1 MENFNDNAV
10 EVIKA
15 LTYTRNSKGQL
26 IPTWIFLNDII
37 TQTGLSAEIIFKAIR
52 SLKYNI
58 FKVTKSTP
66 KFEDTP
72 VDSLIIAPAELPLEE
87 IKSNYEDFFD
97 STPTIELIFSGDQPS
112 NNKKELQ
119 EEMIHKG
126 IDYTGCLKSI
136 INYMISE
143 GITLEPLP
151 KIKLNNKDQSGLLIK
166 TGYYDPKTSTIVLFT
181 KDRHPKDILRTF
193 AHELIHHYQNLQGK
207 QIQTVN
213 SNKII
218 KSAELEDFESEAYT
232 KGDLYFRKW
241 TELYEDELN
250 KLSNNETT
258 KAPLTETI
266 QGLEVYSEDEI
277 LDIVKSHINSLLI
290 NEDVFPEEFTI
301 VDLAAYGSRRR
312 HTAKENSDLDIVVEY
327 TGTMRE
333 DDAFN
338 LLNRENLQIEGIKID
353 INPIKAEKSGTMD
366 YFLKKASEYD
376 SNILKED
383 IDSLSQ
389 SFFDTWGI
397 SENKFNNKH
406 LLGKVESITTWINQ
420 YSRPLHLGLI
430 YDEDTRLYTSKID
443 SYYYTI
449 YTSFLESDEGKELE
463 NESGV
468 GANIDIQFLH
478 HQLFV
483 KELDPLL
490 MEKFTKFMVKVIN
503 KINEVVLPKL
513 KEFGFELVSKANF
526 DHSLYKF
533 IDLTKM
539 KTTSNSDGTTHVD
552 FIENNDV
559 LLEQDKTKKLQED
572 IDDYLAQSFF
582 DIWFI
587 SEEDIVAK
595 YVNTDIEAMDTP
607 TKVREFLDFIWHKYD
622 NLRIPKYVD
631 LSWYQNTGSGIYI
644 RNSLDR
650 FNFIHSFLKSKE
662 GKELERALGTKIDD
676 FYLEKQ
682 IEFGDPL
689 VTEKLTKFMVKAVN
703 KVNEDILPQ
712 YKEVGFRVAH
722 KAEFDDNFNNLFDL
736 SKIRISSN
744 SDNITHLEFVGSEEN
759 YDVLLEQDKSEK
771 LQEDTND
778 LPLPFFDT
786 WFISKEDI
794 RAKGRGMTVFNFPAT
809 IWTDKYNEIKKL
821 NSMRINLF
829 TDTYI
834 DDGIYIEPT
843 IIRVSFIYSFLD
855 SDECKELENEL
866 DIKIDEDYLREQ
878 IKDKL
883 LDPLLVEKFTKFM
896 TKIINQVNEVILP
909 KFKDLG
915 FSLSHKAKFD
925 NSFHG
930 LFDSVLVRATSNS
943 DGTTHL
949 EFVGPEENKDVFL
962 EQDNSKTLSKLVS
975 NNHQTLQEGARN
987 FGLQE
992 NFDTWC
998 IYENDIL
1005 SIYNPY
1011 DPEFEMEEEDWYENP
1026 HNIEVAYDNLFTD
1039 IDYWIDNFCPKGVNM
1054 SFKSGYYEGVSISV
1068 DLGED
1073 LSEAFLDS
1081 PEFKDLPDE
1090 LKDQIDSDYPEDTD
1104 VGTTDPRFIEAWTTF
1119 IINLINEVNENI
1131 LPKLKDL
1138 GFELIYNALFD
1149 SIRRTAAV
1157 DFSLVN
1163 ISKNGDGTTHLSLD
1177 GGDDVL
1183 LEDQIDEAKKKSK
1196 KRKKTTKRKTC
1207 KNNICFYRG
1216 YWPFGPLFKV
1226 EDEDKP
1232 VIPDPIIPDNSD
1244 DISGDITG
1252 GDSSSDGTT
1261 DAGGDAASGGVGV
1274 GGSGGE

>member
-72 VDSLIIAPAELPLEE
+72 VDSLIIAPAELSLEE

-119 EEMIHKG
+119 EEMTHKG

-143 GITLEPLP
+143 GIKLEPLP

-241 TELYEDELN
+241 TELYEDEIN

-277 LDIVKSHINSLLI
+277 LDIIKSHINSLLI
-290 NEDVFPEEFTI
+290 NEDVFPEEFAI
-301 VDLAAYGSRRR
+301 VDLAVYGSRRR

-338 LLNRENLQIEGIKID
+338 LLNRENLQIEGIKVD

-383 IDSLSQ
+383 LDSLSQ

-397 SENKFNNKH
+397 SENKFNSKH
-406 LLGKVESITTWINQ
+406 LLGKSESITTWINQ

-430 YDEDTRLYTSKID
+430 YDEDMKLYTFKID

-513 KEFGFELVSKANF
+513 KEFGFELISKANF

-533 IDLTKM
+533 VDLTKM
-539 KTTSNSDGTTHVD
+539 KVTSNSDGTTHVD

-559 LLEQDKTKKLQED
+559 LLEQDRSEKLHED
-572 IDDYLAQSFF
+572 IDYDYLYQSLF

-607 TKVREFLDFIWHKYD
+607 TKVREFLDFVWHKYD

-644 RNSLDR
+644 RNNLDR

-682 IEFGDPL
+682 IEFGNPL
-689 VTEKLTKFMVKAVN
+689 VIEKLTKFMVKAVN

-712 YKEVGFRVAH
+712 YKEVGFTVSH
-722 KAEFDDNFNNLFDL
+722 KADFDDNFNNLFDL
-736 SKIRISSN
+736 SKIRVSSN

-759 YDVLLEQDKSEK
+759 KDVLLEQD
-771 LQEDTND
+771 
-778 LPLPFFDT
+778 
-786 WFISKEDI
+786 
-794 RAKGRGMTVFNFPAT
+794 
-809 IWTDKYNEIKKL
+809 
-821 NSMRINLF
+821 
-829 TDTYI
+829 
-834 DDGIYIEPT
+834 
-843 IIRVSFIYSFLD
+843 
-855 SDECKELENEL
+855 
-866 DIKIDEDYLREQ
+866 
-878 IKDKL
+878 
-883 LDPLLVEKFTKFM
+883 
-896 TKIINQVNEVILP
+896 
-909 KFKDLG
+909 
-915 FSLSHKAKFD
+915 
-925 NSFHG
+925 
-930 LFDSVLVRATSNS
+930 
-943 DGTTHL
+943 
-949 EFVGPEENKDVFL
+949 
-962 EQDNSKTLSKLVS
+962 NSKSLSKLVS
-975 NNHQTLQEGARN
+975 NNHQTLQEGTRN

-992 NFDTWC
+992 NFDTWG

-1011 DPEFEMEEEDWYENP
+1011 DPDSEMEEEEWYEDSN
-1026 HNIEVAYDNLFTD
+1026 NIEIAYDSLLSDLN
-1039 IDYWIDNFCPKGVNM
+1039 IWIDNFCPKGISM
-1054 SFKSGYYEGVSISV
+1054 SFKSGYYGGVYVSV
-1068 DLGED
+1068 AFIED
-1073 LSEAFLDS
+1073 VYDAFVES
-1081 PEFKDLPDE
+1081 PEFQDLPDE
-1090 LKDQIDSDYPEDTD
+1090 LKDQLDMTSDA
-1104 VGTTDPRFIEAWTTF
+1104 TDPRFIAARTTF
-1119 IINLINEVNENI
+1119 VINLINQVNESI

-1138 GFELIYNALFD
+1138 GFNLIDNAMFNNLRRIR
-1149 SIRRTAAV
+1149 SI
-1157 DFSLVN
+1157 DFSLIN
-1163 ISKNGDGTTHLSLD
+1163 ISKNGDGTTHLDLN
-1177 GGDDVL
+1177 GGEDVL

-1207 KNNICFYRG
+1207 KNNICFYKG

-1244 DISGDITG
+1244 DISGDTTG
-1252 GDSSSDGTT
+1252 GDSSSDGPT
-1261 DAGGDAASGGVGV
+1261 DAGGDAASGGISA

>member
-37 TQTGLSAEIIFKAIR
+37 TQTGLSAEVIFKAIR

-119 EEMIHKG
+119 EEMTHKG

-250 KLSNNETT
+250 KLSDNKTT

-301 VDLAAYGSRRR
+301 VDLAVYGSRRR

-338 LLNRENLQIEGIKID
+338 LLNRENLQIEGIKVD

-383 IDSLSQ
+383 LDFLSQ

-406 LLGKVESITTWINQ
+406 LLNKSESLTTWINQ
-420 YSRPLHLGLI
+420 YSSPLHLGLI
-430 YDEDTRLYTSKID
+430 YDEDTKLYTFKID

-449 YTSFLESDEGKELE
+449 YTSFLESDEGKELK
-463 NESGV
+463 NEYGV
-468 GANIDIQFLH
+468 GANIDIRFLH
-478 HQLFV
+478 HQLFL

-490 MEKFTKFMVKVIN
+490 MEKFTKFMVTVIN
-503 KINEVVLPKL
+503 KINEAVLPRL
-513 KEFGFELVSKANF
+513 EEFGFELISKANF

-533 IDLTKM
+533 VDLTKM
-539 KTTSNSDGTTHVD
+539 K
-552 FIENNDV
+552 
-559 LLEQDKTKKLQED
+559 
-572 IDDYLAQSFF
+572 
-582 DIWFI
+582 
-587 SEEDIVAK
+587 
-595 YVNTDIEAMDTP
+595 
-607 TKVREFLDFIWHKYD
+607 
-622 NLRIPKYVD
+622 
-631 LSWYQNTGSGIYI
+631 
-644 RNSLDR
+644 
-650 FNFIHSFLKSKE
+650 
-662 GKELERALGTKIDD
+662 
-676 FYLEKQ
+676 
-682 IEFGDPL
+682 
-689 VTEKLTKFMVKAVN
+689 
-703 KVNEDILPQ
+703 
-712 YKEVGFRVAH
+712 
-722 KAEFDDNFNNLFDL
+722 
-736 SKIRISSN
+736 
-744 SDNITHLEFVGSEEN
+744 
-759 YDVLLEQDKSEK
+759 
-771 LQEDTND
+771 
-778 LPLPFFDT
+778 
-786 WFISKEDI
+786 
-794 RAKGRGMTVFNFPAT
+794 
-809 IWTDKYNEIKKL
+809 
-821 NSMRINLF
+821 
-829 TDTYI
+829 
-834 DDGIYIEPT
+834 
-843 IIRVSFIYSFLD
+843 
-855 SDECKELENEL
+855 
-866 DIKIDEDYLREQ
+866 
-878 IKDKL
+878 
-883 LDPLLVEKFTKFM
+883 
-896 TKIINQVNEVILP
+896 
-909 KFKDLG
+909 
-915 FSLSHKAKFD
+915 
-925 NSFHG
+925 
-930 LFDSVLVRATSNS
+930 ATSNS

-949 EFVGPEENKDVFL
+949 EFVGPEENKDVLL
-962 EQDNSKTLSKLVS
+962 EQDNSKSLSKLVS

-992 NFDTWC
+992 NFDTWS

-1011 DPEFEMEEEDWYENP
+1011 DPDSGMEEEDWYEDS
-1026 HNIEVAYDNLFTD
+1026 HNIEVAYDNLFSD
-1039 IDYWIDNFCPKGVNM
+1039 IDYWIDSFCPKGINM
-1054 SFKSGYYEGVSISV
+1054 SFKSGYYEGVYINI

-1090 LKDQIDSDYPEDTD
+1090 IKDQIDPDYPEDTEAD
-1104 VGTTDPRFIEAWTTF
+1104 TTDPRFIEAWTTF
-1119 IINLINEVNENI
+1119 IINLINEVNESI

-1138 GFELIYNALFD
+1138 GFELIYNAMFD

-1177 GGDDVL
+1177 GGEDVL

-1252 GDSSSDGTT
+1252 GDSSSEGTA
-1261 DAGGDAASGGVGV
+1261 DAGGDAASGGVGA

>member
-37 TQTGLSAEIIFKAIR
+37 TQTGLSAEIIFKAIK

-97 STPTIELIFSGDQPS
+97 STPTIELIFSGEQSS

-119 EEMIHKG
+119 EEMTHKG

-338 LLNRENLQIEGIKID
+338 LLNRENLQIEGIKVD

-383 IDSLSQ
+383 LDSLSQ

-449 YTSFLESDEGKELE
+449 YTSFLESDEDKELE

-468 GANIDIQFLH
+468 GAKIDIRFLH
-478 HQLFV
+478 HQLFL
-483 KELDPLL
+483 KEPDPLL

-513 KEFGFELVSKANF
+513 KEFGFELISKANF
-526 DHSLYKF
+526 DYSLYKF
-533 IDLTKM
+533 VDLTKM
-539 KTTSNSDGTTHVD
+539 KVTSNSDGTTHVD

-572 IDDYLAQSFF
+572 INDYLAQSFF

-631 LSWYQNTGSGIYI
+631 LSWYQNTGAGIYI
-644 RNSLDR
+644 INSLDR

-682 IEFGDPL
+682 IEFGNPL
-689 VTEKLTKFMVKAVN
+689 VIEKLTKFMVKAVN

-712 YKEVGFRVAH
+712 YKEVGFKV
-722 KAEFDDNFNNLFDL
+722 
-736 SKIRISSN
+736 
-744 SDNITHLEFVGSEEN
+744 V
-759 YDVLLEQDKSEK
+759 
-771 LQEDTND
+771 
-778 LPLPFFDT
+778 
-786 WFISKEDI
+786 
-794 RAKGRGMTVFNFPAT
+794 
-809 IWTDKYNEIKKL
+809 
-821 NSMRINLF
+821 
-829 TDTYI
+829 
-834 DDGIYIEPT
+834 
-843 IIRVSFIYSFLD
+843 
-855 SDECKELENEL
+855 
-866 DIKIDEDYLREQ
+866 
-878 IKDKL
+878 
-883 LDPLLVEKFTKFM
+883 
-896 TKIINQVNEVILP
+896 
-909 KFKDLG
+909 
-915 FSLSHKAKFD
+915 HKAKFD
-925 NSFHG
+925 DDFHG
-930 LFDSVLVRATSNS
+930 LFNPALVKVTSNS

-949 EFVGPEENKDVFL
+949 EFVGPEENKDVLL
-962 EQDNSKTLSKLVS
+962 EQDNYKSLSKLVS
-975 NNHQTLQEGARN
+975 KNYQTLQEGTRN
-987 FGLQE
+987 FEIQE
-992 NFDTWC
+992 NFDTWG
-998 IYENDIL
+998 IYDNDIL

-1011 DPEFEMEEEDWYENP
+1011 DPDSEMEEEEWYEDS
-1026 HNIEVAYDNLFTD
+1026 HNIEVAYDNLFSD
-1039 IDYWIDNFCPKGVNM
+1039 IDYWIDSFCPKGISM
-1054 SFKSGYYEGVSISV
+1054 SFKSGYYEGVYINI

-1073 LSEAFLDS
+1073 LFEAFLDS

-1090 LKDQIDSDYPEDTD
+1090 IKDQIDPDYPDTEVD
-1104 VGTTDPRFIEAWTTF
+1104 TTEPIFIEAWTTF
-1119 IINLINEVNENI
+1119 IINLINEVNESI

-1138 GFELIYNALFD
+1138 GFNLIYNAVFN
-1149 SIRRTAAV
+1149 SIKHTAAV
-1157 DFSLVN
+1157 DFSLIN
-1163 ISKNGDGTTHLSLD
+1163 ISKNGDGTTHLGLD
-1177 GGDDVL
+1177 GGEDVL

-1252 GDSSSDGTT
+1252 GDSSSGGAA
-1261 DAGGDAASGGVGV
+1261 DAGGDAASGGVGA